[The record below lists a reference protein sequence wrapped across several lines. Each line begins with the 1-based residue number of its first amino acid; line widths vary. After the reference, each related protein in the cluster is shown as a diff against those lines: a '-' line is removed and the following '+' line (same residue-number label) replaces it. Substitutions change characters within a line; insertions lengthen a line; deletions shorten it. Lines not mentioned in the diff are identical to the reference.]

1 MQTSMTKTQKEIS
14 RLAHN
19 YRALFDL
26 LPDMLLIIKDDYE
39 IEYMNHAALARFGKK
54 NDRKCYDI
62 IMGKEAPCK
71 ADMCPFACTKKEAEK
86 KYGQVLE
93 KKISDEFYVEY
104 IHIPFEGYRDDK
116 LILLIMR
123 DITQRKKHE
132 RELERYSQNIE
143 EVLREKIA
151 ILRESE
157 AEREQLYKELNHLK
171 KEAERVSGRPNKMLG
186 ESKPVRQ
193 LREQV
198 YQVAASDATVLITGE
213 SGTGKE
219 LVADLIYEHS
229 ARVGRPYLKFNC
241 AAVAESLLESD
252 LFGYEKGAFTG
263 ATKGHKGKFE
273 EAHGGT
279 IFLDEIADI
288 SSRMQTALLR
298 VLQDGEIIRVG
309 SNRSISVDVRIIAAT
324 NSDLAAAVQAGRF
337 REDLYYRLNVI
348 NLHQAPLRE
357 RKEDIV
363 LLATNFLIKYRE
375 RFRKEIT
382 YLPSSVVEKLLAYEW
397 PGNVRELENVI
408 QRAVL
413 MSRNGMISPSD
424 LGIIFKTRG
433 DAGGGRLGAGTVEN
447 FLSRPLKESV
457 SVFEKEVISAAI
469 RDCDGRME
477 DVVKRLGV
485 SKTTLYDKMK
495 RYGIT
500 PKQGGKD

>member
-1 MQTSMTKTQKEIS
+1 VSMQEVVTDSQKEIS

-26 LPDMLLIIKDDYE
+26 LPDMLLIIKDDFE
-39 IEYMNHAALARFGKK
+39 VVYMNHMALTRFGKK
-54 NDRKCYDI
+54 DGRKCHKMIADLDSPCD
-62 IMGKEAPCK
+62 GKI
-71 ADMCPFACTKKEAEK
+71 CPFLRKGKTEN
-86 KYGQVLE
+86 YGKVLE
-93 KKISDEFYVEY
+93 RKISDDFYTEY
-104 IHIPFEGYRDDK
+104 IHVPFEGYRDDK

-132 RELERYSQNIE
+132 QELERYSKNIE
-143 EVLREKIA
+143 QVLREKIA
-151 ILRESE
+151 ILQESE
-157 AEREQLYKELNHLK
+157 AERAQLYNELNHLK
-171 KEAERVSGRPNKMLG
+171 KETERLSGSKNKMLG

-193 LREQV
+193 LRDKI
-198 YQVAASDATVLITGE
+198 YQVAASNATVLITGE

-229 ARVGRPYLKFNC
+229 GRVGKPYLKFNC

-263 ATKGHKGKFE
+263 ATSAHKGKFE
-273 EAHGGT
+273 EADGGT
-279 IFLDEIADI
+279 IFLDEIGDI
-288 SSRMQTALLR
+288 SPKMQTAMLR

-324 NSDLAAAVQAGRF
+324 NSELAESVKAGRF

-357 RKEDIV
+357 RREDVV
-363 LLATNFLIKYRE
+363 LLATNFLVKYRE
-375 RFRKEIT
+375 RFNKEIT
-382 YLPSSVVEKLLAYEW
+382 YLPNSVVEKLLSYEW

-413 MSRNGMISPSD
+413 LSRNGMISPSD
-424 LGIIFKTRG
+424 LGIIMKSAG
-433 DAGGGRLGAGTVEN
+433 DESKGKVGFSALDKI
-447 FLSRPLKESV
+447 LSRPLKESV
-457 SVFEKEVISAAI
+457 RLFEAEVISKAAGE
-469 RDCDGRME
+469 CSGRIDEMA
-477 DVVKRLGV
+477 KRLDV

-500 PKQGGKD
+500 AKQEGRQ